1 MEEVN
6 LLNPTFRKSPMNRLS
21 LQIFLSATL
30 AITSLQAN
38 AQLGNLVND
47 IKGLANSAEKKLS
60 PAPAPAPAQ
69 PAPATAPAPTQ
80 AATPSKTSGNNY
92 PAELQ
97 GNWGYT
103 AKDCS
108 FPALEIN
115 NNYATMGTEQSC
127 QLKSVKE
134 SGGKFAIS
142 EVCSGEGG
150 SATEYA
156 TYSVSGNEL
165 TRSFRKFSTKYVRCG
180 AAVAPAPAKASNESS
195 AMTCKVVPG
204 SAGVTTFLDDKLKKS
219 GNAIRDFDGY
229 TFKADKKIKI
239 NNTEVL
245 VGKLIRS
252 DGSVSEAKSYAFADE
267 WNCK

>member
-6 LLNPTFRKSPMNRLS
+6 LLNPTFRKSSMNRLS

-38 AQLGNLVND
+38 AQLGNLVKD
-47 IKGLANSAEKKLS
+47 IKGLADSAEKKLS
-60 PAPAPAPAQ
+60 PTPAPSQ
-69 PAPATAPAPTQ
+69 PAPAAAPTQ
-80 AATPSKTSGNNY
+80 SQSTASSKSDGGISY
-92 PAELQ
+92 PAEIQ
-97 GNWGYT
+97 GKWAFT

-108 FPALEIN
+108 FPSLEIDSKN
-115 NNYATMGTEQSC
+115 AVMGTEQSC
-127 QLKSVKE
+127 QIKSVKDND
-134 SGGKFAIS
+134 GKFAIR
-142 EVCSGEGG
+142 ELCSGEGG
-150 SATEYA
+150 SATENA
-156 TYSVSGNEL
+156 TYSVSGNNL
-165 TRSFRKFSTKYVRCG
+165 TRSYRKFSDKYVRCG

-204 SAGVTTFLDDKLKKS
+204 SAGVTTFLDEKLKKS
-219 GNAIRDFDGY
+219 GNAIRDFDNY
-229 TFKADKKIKI
+229 TFKADKKIKV

-252 DGSVSEAKSYAFADE
+252 DGSISEAKSYAFADE